1 MKSILVL
8 CTGNSC
14 RSQIAHGFL
23 THYAGA
29 KAVVY
34 SAGIETHGVNPR
46 AIATMKEVAIDLQG
60 HSSNLVDEYLEIPFD
75 FIISVCDLAAENCP
89 VFPSKTAIR
98 LHHNFSDP
106 SKLQGGEQEIQA
118 AFRKTREEISTYCQD
133 FVAKYLD

>member
-14 RSQIAHGFL
+14 SFL

-75 FIISVCDLAAENCP
+75 FIISVCDHAAENCP

-106 SKLQGGEQEIQA
+106 SKLQGSEQEIQLLPG
-118 AFRKTREEISTYCQD
+118 FCSEIPRLSKKALSFQLWTGY
-133 FVAKYLD
+133 KL

>member
-1 MKSILVL
+1 M
-8 CTGNSC
+8 
-14 RSQIAHGFL
+14 
-23 THYAGA
+23 
-29 KAVVY
+29 VY

-60 HSSNLVDEYLEIPFD
+60 HSSNLVDEYLEIPLD
-75 FIISVCDLAAENCP
+75 FIITVCDHAAENCP
-89 VFPSKTAIR
+89 VFPSKKAIR

-106 SKLQGGEQEIQA
+106 SKLQGSEEEIQA